1 MSKKFYTARDAAKHF
16 GAVVEEAEYDPVV
29 VHRHGRPHAVI
40 IGWRRFQDYRKAY
53 DDAFE
58 ARQVRLLEL
67 RLQAIIAGKLGVND
81 RLHALLERLKK
92 GEVGLGEL
100 SKYEKDES
108 ESPIT

>member
-1 MSKKFYTARDAAKHF
+1 MSKKFYTARDAAKNF

-29 VHRHGRPHAVI
+29 VRRHGRPHAVI

-58 ARQVRLLEL
+58 ERQIRLLEL
-67 RLQAIIAGKLGVND
+67 RLQAIVAGKLGIND

-92 GEVGLGEL
+92 GEIGLSEL
-100 SKYEKDES
+100 SVYEKDKS
-108 ESPIT
+108 Q